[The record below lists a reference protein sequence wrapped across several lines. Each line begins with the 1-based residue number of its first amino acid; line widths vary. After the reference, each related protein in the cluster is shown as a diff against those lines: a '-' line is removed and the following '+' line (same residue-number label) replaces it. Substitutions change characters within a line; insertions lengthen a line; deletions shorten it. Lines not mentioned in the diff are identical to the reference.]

1 MTHKN
6 LRDTIRHSFVSCDIG
21 VCDEPVIVFDDRI
34 ILSKAEHNK
43 LSETCFGTQCVCV
56 KSSDVL
62 AFLKKAFSKLKQYLK
77 TIEMKRKIIFNLLV
91 IYRIVC
97 R

>member
-6 LRDTIRHSFVSCDIG
+6 LRDTICHSFVSCDIG

-34 ILSKAEHNK
+34 ILSKAEQNK

-62 AFLKKAFSKLKQYLK
+62 AFLKKAFSKIK
-77 TIEMKRKIIFNLLV
+77 TIFEDDRNEEKNYF
-91 IYRIVC
+91 
-97 R
+97 